1 MTECSTTFKH
11 KSDTTFNNWDEAIL
25 GVDSE
30 IEKMERYL
38 IRLKAAKKTF
48 QLSRREGMEW
58 PGSVRG
64 FVDRIRGKAG
74 TAKEAIPA

>member
-1 MTECSTTFKH
+1 MSNTRQHNCSTTNL
-11 KSDTTFNNWDEAIL
+11 KSWDEAI
-25 GVDSE
+25 GRVDSE
-30 IEKMERYL
+30 IERMERYL

-64 FVDRIRGKAG
+64 FVDKLAGRAG